1 MPITTY
7 FEYSWNAEVQE
18 SQEMTHYAC
27 ISRVLSVGPSLVGWL
42 VIEVE
47 HLYIVLKQSTNA
59 VPNWALSRTS
69 HSIATQCNN

>member
-1 MPITTY
+1 
-7 FEYSWNAEVQE
+7 
-18 SQEMTHYAC
+18 MTP
-27 ISRVLSVGPSLVGWL
+27 VSVCGIWLVGWL

-47 HLYIVLKQSTNA
+47 HLYIALKQSTNA